1 MKGFASP
8 LPRWFAMAAC
18 AGLVQAC
25 STAPKTAEGDP
36 ATEPAVASAGTAQPG
51 QAPAGGDAAVTPAA
65 PAVAKPKVSTTEWSL
80 LEMSYDEAKAI
91 SPQHAEVGDLFRVV
105 GDTVEV
111 VKTDA
116 EGKPAKVRA
125 KGHVFLEMLL
135 PDRATA
141 LCDEAVVT
149 PKEALLH
156 GGPMMMQRNRV
167 AKSSTESTSFRITDH
182 LRVSGRFEIINPEDL
197 MQTLMASIDPLP
209 MAPAT
214 TAAASVPVPAE
225 AASATASPAAPA
237 KGKKKAEAVR

>member
-1 MKGFASP
+1 
-8 LPRWFAMAAC
+8 MAAC

-25 STAPKTAEGDP
+25 STAPKTAGGDP
-36 ATEPAVASAGTAQPG
+36 AAVPAVADASQPAPAAAGDAAPPP
-51 QAPAGGDAAVTPAA
+51 APAGV
-65 PAVAKPKVSTTEWSL
+65 KPKVSTTEWSL

-91 SPQHAEVGDLFRVV
+91 SPQHAEVGELFRIV

-149 PKEALLH
+149 PKEAVLH
-156 GGPMMMQRNRV
+156 GGPLMMQRNRV

-182 LRVSGRFEIINPEDL
+182 LRVSGRFEIINPDDL

-214 TAAASVPVPAE
+214 TAAAEVPAAAPT
-225 AASATASPAAPA
+225 AASTTASAATPA